1 MTIDL
6 QPNELATLT
15 MVFSVSIVETYGPE
29 DAIRAVDKDYETY
42 LFQKALEKKLFEAMD
57 RMRREMGMS

>member
-1 MTIDL
+1 
-6 QPNELATLT
+6 